1 MNTKMTTLAVIT
13 SLSLMSA
20 GVTAAAPTADE
31 LAGRAF
37 GSLFGEYYWT
47 HKSKH
52 SSALWDNVDDGWA
65 AGVELGYRID
75 RNWAVRAEYA
85 RVSLDSDTL
94 SSRAKGD
101 RFGFDALYHLNVLN
115 NNLYLVGGW
124 KHYDV
129 SRHADAINLGIGYRH
144 FFNDSFAFYAEAN
157 RYQGINKGSWY
168 DAGIKLG
175 LNWFFGASQAAP
187 APAPAPEPVQATV
200 APQVVDSD
208 NDGVPDNL
216 DKCPN
221 TPAGHQVDAQ
231 GCTVYVEKVAS
242 VGDVDI
248 EIRFAFDSDT
258 VAPDKLS
265 DVNQLAAFLQRFP
278 DATVK
283 IEGHAS
289 NTGDP
294 DYNLR
299 LSERRAKAVEALL
312 VKEHGIDASRVT
324 AVGYGITQ
332 PRVQGNTREAHRANQ
347 RIEAKVSAKIKEPV
361 RR

>member
-1 MNTKMTTLAVIT
+1 MKTKMTILAVVT
-13 SLSLMSA
+13 SLALGSTA
-20 GVTAAAPTADE
+20 AIAAAPTADE

-52 SSALWDNVDDGWA
+52 SSPEWQHVDDGWA

-85 RVSLDSDTL
+85 RLSLDSDV
-94 SSRAKGD
+94 SGWERGD
-101 RFGFDALYHLNVLN
+101 RFGIDALYHLNVLN
-115 NNLYLVGGW
+115 NNLYIVGGW
-124 KHYDV
+124 KHYETTRY
-129 SRHADAINLGIGYRH
+129 SDAINVGIGYRQ
-144 FFNDSFAFYAEAN
+144 FFNESFALYAEAN

-168 DAGIKLG
+168 DAGIKVG
-175 LNWFFGASQAAP
+175 FNWFFGGSAAP
-187 APAPAPEPVQATV
+187 APAPAPAPAAAAPVA
-200 APQVVDSD
+200 QVVDSD
-208 NDGVPDNL
+208 KDGVPDHL

-221 TPAGHQVDAQ
+221 TPATHKVDAQ
-231 GCTVYVEKVAS
+231 GCTIYVEKVAS

-248 EIRFAFDSDT
+248 EIQFAFDSDV

-265 DVNQLAAFLQRFP
+265 DVNQLAAFLKRFP

-289 NTGDP
+289 NIGNP
-294 DYNLR
+294 DYNMR
-299 LSERRAKAVEALL
+299 LSERRAKAVEKIL
-312 VKEHGIDASRVT
+312 VNEHGISQSRIT
-324 AVGYGITQ
+324 AVGFGVTQ

-361 RR
+361 TR